1 MKILK
6 TPHHDL
12 VFAELSDLPETTGTA
27 YFRTDING
35 PPGPSVRMEQT
46 VDTICD
52 LRNHQEDGSNILI
65 IAHASKAEK
74 SIEENFKELKTE
86 IETSKVK
93 PTLPIK
99 NILFARDFE
108 EMKKLNSSNKD
119 SIVFLENIRKVC
131 SDELVPP
138 SDSTKTEFWEYFT
151 RYTKINGALSCCHR
165 DALSLRIFADGCY
178 CNDHFTSEL
187 YDITQLYTDRN
198 ELKMWG
204 VAGAKSEK
212 LDAIRLTEGR
222 DDLMVVLDGGPVFV
236 LLLWALSQKAPS
248 LKRTL
253 PTSIGKENTELIEK
267 FYKKNWDKVKEN
279 ALEIAKKIEN
289 GTISMILPI
298 DVNIK
303 KPDGTTKTVNL
314 KEIGEGKFESIGPN
328 SITMI
333 GNMAAK
339 RIFLQN
345 GSWEQRE
352 NLDCCKAE
360 STTNSFCKEVLNKS
374 SKFFINGGDTVS
386 DIRTLENELK
396 LSKFREKGKLKEL
409 AVGGFV
415 VHWWKYLYY
424 GKYVP
429 HGVNYAEIG
438 SFRTLYKKKKEQRGF
453 N

>member
-12 VFAELSDLPETTGTA
+12 VFAGFSDLPETTGTA

-35 PPGPSVRMEQT
+35 PPGPSVRMEQA
-46 VDTICD
+46 VETICD
-52 LRNHQEDGSNILI
+52 LRKHQEQGSNILI

-74 SIEENFKELKTE
+74 SIEENFNELKTE
-86 IETSKVK
+86 VLNSKIKTS
-93 PTLPIK
+93 LPLN
-99 NILFARDFE
+99 NIFFARNLDE
-108 EMKKLNSSNKD
+108 LKKLNESNKD

-131 SDELVPP
+131 GDELAPP
-138 SDSTKTEFWEYFT
+138 NDSTKTDFWKYFT
-151 RYTKINGALSCCHR
+151 QFEKINGALSCCHR
-165 DALSLRIFADGCY
+165 DALSLRLFADGCY
-178 CNDHFTSEL
+178 CNDSFISEL
-187 YDITQLYTDRN
+187 YDTTQLYTDET

-204 VAGAKSEK
+204 IAGAKSEK

-248 LKRTL
+248 LKKTL

-267 FYKKNWDKVKEN
+267 FYKKNWDKVKED
-279 ALEIAKKIEN
+279 ALEIAKKIDN
-289 GTISMILPI
+289 GSISMILPI

-303 KPDGTTKTVNL
+303 KSDGTTKTVNL
-314 KEIGEGKFESIGPN
+314 KDIGEGKFESIGPN

-386 DIRTLENELK
+386 DIRTLENELR
-396 LSKFREKGKLKEL
+396 LSKYREKGKLKEL

-415 VHWWKYLYY
+415 VHWWKYLYH

-438 SFRTLYKKKKEQRGF
+438 SFRTLYMKKKEQRGF

>member
-12 VFAELSDLPETTGTA
+12 VFAEFSDLPEKTGTV

-46 VDTICD
+46 VNTICN
-52 LRNHQEDGSNILI
+52 LREHQEDGSNILI

-74 SIEENFKELKTE
+74 SIEDNFKELKTE
-86 IETSKVK
+86 VLSSAKNLA
-93 PTLPIK
+93 LPLE
-99 NILFARDFE
+99 NILFARDLNE
-108 EMKKLNSSNKD
+108 LKKLSNSNKN
-119 SIVFLENIRKVC
+119 SIVFLENIRKIC
-131 SDELVPP
+131 GEELVPP
-138 SDSTKTEFWEYFT
+138 SDSTKTDFWEYFT
-151 RYTKINGALSCCHR
+151 QYTKINGALSCCHR
-165 DALSLRIFADGCY
+165 DALSLRLFADGCY
-178 CNDHFTSEL
+178 CNDSFISEL
-187 YDITQLYTDRN
+187 YDITQLYTDTK
-198 ELKMWG
+198 ELKLWG
-204 VAGAKSEK
+204 VAGAKAEK

-236 LLLWALSQKAPS
+236 LLLWALYQKAPS
-248 LKRTL
+248 LKKTL
-253 PTSIGKENTELIEK
+253 PASIGKENTELIEK
-267 FYKKNWDKVKEN
+267 FYTKNWEKVKEN
-279 ALEIAKKIEN
+279 ALEIAKKIEGGSIN
-289 GTISMILPI
+289 MILPI

-303 KPDGTTKTVNL
+303 KQDGTTKTVNL

-345 GSWEQRE
+345 GSWEERK
-352 NLDCCKAE
+352 NLDNGKGE

-386 DIRTLENELK
+386 DIRTLENVLK
-396 LSKFREKGKLKEL
+396 LSKYREKGKLKEL

-415 VHWWKYLYY
+415 VHWWKYLYH

-429 HGVNYAEIG
+429 HGVKYAEIG
-438 SFRTLYKKKKEQRGF
+438 SFRTLYTKMREQRGF
-453 N
+453 D

>member
-6 TPHHDL
+6 TPHRDL
-12 VFAELSDLPETTGTA
+12 VFAGFSDLPETTGTA

-52 LRNHQEDGSNILI
+52 LRKHQEPGSNILI

-74 SIEENFKELKTE
+74 SIEENFNELKSE
-86 IETSKVK
+86 VENSKIKTS
-93 PTLPIK
+93 LPIK
-99 NILFARDFE
+99 NIFFARSLDE
-108 EMKKLNSSNKD
+108 LKKLNESNKD

-131 SDELVPP
+131 SEELLPP
-138 SDSTKTEFWEYFT
+138 AESTKTDFWKYFT
-151 RYTKINGALSCCHR
+151 QFKKINGALSCCHR
-165 DALSLRIFADGCY
+165 DSLSLRLFADGCY
-178 CNDHFTSEL
+178 CNDQFISEL
-187 YDITQLYTDRN
+187 YDITQLYTDTT

-204 VAGAKSEK
+204 IAGAKSEK

-236 LLLWALSQKAPS
+236 LLLWALSQKATS

-267 FYKKNWDKVKEN
+267 FYKKNWDKVKED
-279 ALEIAKKIEN
+279 ALEIVKKIDN
-289 GTISMILPI
+289 GSISMILPI

-303 KPDGTTKTVNL
+303 KADGTTKTVNL

-328 SITMI
+328 SISMI

-345 GSWEQRE
+345 GSWEERNVLE
-352 NLDCCKAE
+352 YCKTE

-386 DIRTLENELK
+386 DIRTLEHELK
-396 LSKFREKGKLKEL
+396 LSKYREKGKLKEL

-415 VHWWKYLYY
+415 VHWWKYLHQ

-438 SFRTLYKKKKEQRGF
+438 SFRTLYMKKKEQRGF

>member
-119 SIVFLENIRKVC
+119 SLVFLENIRKVC

-151 RYTKINGALSCCHR
+151 RYTKI
-165 DALSLRIFADGCY
+165 
-178 CNDHFTSEL
+178 
-187 YDITQLYTDRN
+187 
-198 ELKMWG
+198 
-204 VAGAKSEK
+204 
-212 LDAIRLTEGR
+212 GR
-222 DDLMVVLDGGPVFV
+222 AHV
-236 LLLWALSQKAPS
+236 
-248 LKRTL
+248 
-253 PTSIGKENTELIEK
+253 
-267 FYKKNWDKVKEN
+267 
-279 ALEIAKKIEN
+279 
-289 GTISMILPI
+289 
-298 DVNIK
+298 
-303 KPDGTTKTVNL
+303 
-314 KEIGEGKFESIGPN
+314 
-328 SITMI
+328 
-333 GNMAAK
+333 
-339 RIFLQN
+339 
-345 GSWEQRE
+345 
-352 NLDCCKAE
+352 
-360 STTNSFCKEVLNKS
+360 
-374 SKFFINGGDTVS
+374 
-386 DIRTLENELK
+386 
-396 LSKFREKGKLKEL
+396 
-409 AVGGFV
+409 
-415 VHWWKYLYY
+415 
-424 GKYVP
+424 
-429 HGVNYAEIG
+429 
-438 SFRTLYKKKKEQRGF
+438 
-453 N
+453 

>member
-12 VFAELSDLPETTGTA
+12 VFAGFSDLPETTGTA

-35 PPGPSVRMEQT
+35 PPGPSVRMEQA
-46 VDTICD
+46 VETICD
-52 LRNHQEDGSNILI
+52 LRKHQEQGSNILI

-74 SIEENFKELKTE
+74 SIEENFNELKAE
-86 IETSKVK
+86 VLNSKIKTS
-93 PTLPIK
+93 LPIN
-99 NILFARDFE
+99 NIFFARDLDE
-108 EMKKLNSSNKD
+108 LKKLNESNKD

-131 SDELVPP
+131 GDELVPP
-138 SDSTKTEFWEYFT
+138 NDSTKTDFWKYFT
-151 RYTKINGALSCCHR
+151 QFEKINGALSCCHR
-165 DALSLRIFADGCY
+165 DSLSLRLFADGCY
-178 CNDHFTSEL
+178 CNDSFISEL
-187 YDITQLYTDRN
+187 YDVTQLYTDKT

-204 VAGAKSEK
+204 IAGAKSEK

-248 LKRTL
+248 LKKTL
-253 PTSIGKENTELIEK
+253 PTSIGKENIELIEK
-267 FYKKNWDKVKEN
+267 FYKKNWDKVKED
-279 ALEIAKKIEN
+279 ALEIAKKIDN
-289 GTISMILPI
+289 GSISMILPI

-314 KEIGEGKFESIGPN
+314 KDIGEGKFESIGPN

-352 NLDCCKAE
+352 SLDCCKAE

-396 LSKFREKGKLKEL
+396 LSKYREKGKLKEL

-415 VHWWKYLYY
+415 VHWWKYLYH

-438 SFRTLYKKKKEQRGF
+438 SFRTLYMKKKEQRGF

>member
-1 MKILK
+1 
-6 TPHHDL
+6 
-12 VFAELSDLPETTGTA
+12 
-27 YFRTDING
+27 
-35 PPGPSVRMEQT
+35 
-46 VDTICD
+46 
-52 LRNHQEDGSNILI
+52 
-65 IAHASKAEK
+65 
-74 SIEENFKELKTE
+74 
-86 IETSKVK
+86 
-93 PTLPIK
+93 
-99 NILFARDFE
+99 
-108 EMKKLNSSNKD
+108 
-119 SIVFLENIRKVC
+119 
-131 SDELVPP
+131 
-138 SDSTKTEFWEYFT
+138 
-151 RYTKINGALSCCHR
+151 
-165 DALSLRIFADGCY
+165 
-178 CNDHFTSEL
+178 
-187 YDITQLYTDRN
+187 
-198 ELKMWG
+198 
-204 VAGAKSEK
+204 
-212 LDAIRLTEGR
+212 
-222 DDLMVVLDGGPVFV
+222 
-236 LLLWALSQKAPS
+236 LSQKAPS
-248 LKRTL
+248 LKKTL
-253 PTSIGKENTELIEK
+253 PTSIGKENIELIEK
-267 FYKKNWDKVKEN
+267 FYKKNWDKVKED
-279 ALEIAKKIEN
+279 ALEIAKKIDD
-289 GTISMILPI
+289 GSISMILPI

-352 NLDCCKAE
+352 SLDCCKAE

-396 LSKFREKGKLKEL
+396 LSKYREKGKLKEL

-438 SFRTLYKKKKEQRGF
+438 SFRTLYMKKKEHRGF

>member
-35 PPGPSVRMEQT
+35 PPGPSVRMAQT
-46 VDTICD
+46 VDTISD
-52 LRNHQEDGSNILI
+52 LRKRQEKGSNILI

-86 IETSKVK
+86 IENSKVK
-93 PTLPIK
+93 ATLPIK

-108 EMKKLNSSNKD
+108 ELKKLNSSNKD

-138 SDSTKTEFWEYFT
+138 SESTKTEFWEYFT
-151 RYTKINGALSCCHR
+151 QYTKINGALSCCHR

-289 GTISMILPI
+289 GSISMILPI

-314 KEIGEGKFESIGPN
+314 KEMGEGKFESIGPN

-352 NLDCCKAE
+352 NLDCCKTE

>member
-6 TPHHDL
+6 TPHHNL
-12 VFAELSDLPETTGTA
+12 VFAEFSDLPETTGTV

-46 VDTICD
+46 VNTIFN
-52 LRNHQEDGSNILI
+52 LRKYQQPGSNILI
-65 IAHASKAEK
+65 TAHASKAEK
-74 SIEENFKELKTE
+74 SIEENFKELKHE
-86 IETSKVK
+86 IENSKIKTS
-93 PTLPIK
+93 LPFTGIY
-99 NILFARDFE
+99 FARDINE
-108 EMKKLNSSNKD
+108 LKKLNGSNKD
-119 SIVFLENIRKVC
+119 SIVFLENVRKVC
-131 SDELVPP
+131 AEELNPP
-138 SDSTKTEFWEYFT
+138 ENSSQTDYWQYFT
-151 RYTKINGALSCCHR
+151 QYRKINGALSCCHR
-165 DALSLRIFADGCY
+165 DALSLRLFTDGCY
-178 CNDHFTSEL
+178 CNDYFTSEL
-187 YDITQLYTDRN
+187 YDITQLYTDTS

-204 VAGAKSEK
+204 VAGAKAEK

-248 LKRTL
+248 LKKTL
-253 PTSIGKENTELIEK
+253 PVSIGKENTELIEK
-267 FYKKNWDKVKEN
+267 FYAKNWDKVKEN
-279 ALEIAKKIEN
+279 ALEIAKKIEDGSIN
-289 GTISMILPI
+289 MILPI

-303 KPDGTTKTVNL
+303 KADGTTKTVNL
-314 KEIGEGKFESIGPN
+314 KDIGEGKFESIGPN

-339 RIFLQN
+339 RLFLQN

-352 NLDCCKAE
+352 ILDCCKAE
-360 STTNSFCKEVLNKS
+360 STTNSFCKEILKKS
-374 SKFFINGGDTVS
+374 SRFFINGGDTVS
-386 DIRTLENELK
+386 DIRTLEDELK
-396 LSKFREKGKLKEL
+396 LSKYRENKKLKEL

-429 HGVNYAEIG
+429 HGVKYAEIG
-438 SFRTLYKKKKEQRGF
+438 SFNTLYKKRNEQRGF